1 MVLDELITKFTDAS
15 TYQYLAAAVALVWLV
30 GVTGIRR
37 GRGRSAD
44 ASLPKMAMWFAV
56 AMVTVALLYGYLS
69 GPFDPA
75 RSGEVPS
82 SAEKHTLKRIIDGDT
97 VELTDGTRIRLH
109 GIDTPERDQPYG
121 KQATMQLDKLLGRT
135 VYVEEKDK
143 DRYGRVVAVLWSA
156 DGTNANAAMV
166 CGGHAWWYKRYA
178 RFDSELRD
186 CQRDA
191 QAESLGL
198 WAAAEPVAPWDWR
211 KR

>member
-1 MVLDELITKFTDAS
+1 MLPMAYTGGVL
-15 TYQYLAAAVALVWLV
+15 
-30 GVTGIRR
+30 GV
-37 GRGRSAD
+37 
-44 ASLPKMAMWFAV
+44 
-56 AMVTVALLYGYLS
+56 
-69 GPFDPA
+69 
-75 RSGEVPS
+75 
-82 SAEKHTLKRIIDGDT
+82 
-97 VELTDGTRIRLH
+97 
-109 GIDTPERDQPYG
+109 
-121 KQATMQLDKLLGRT
+121 ATMMSINTQLQDIHTPLLFLLSFQSPLLLSATSLSLGGLLDRT

-186 CQRDA
+186 CQKEA

-198 WAAAEPVAPWDWR
+198 WAAAEPVGPWEWR